1 MTHEEA
7 VALCWAV
14 WVHVPCKDHEKLL
27 CAVVDSC
34 RAAATNM
41 PERCVAW
48 LRELA
53 DALEA
58 KEAESYDATARPIEE
73 VLRELA
79 SKVPKEEWDRFDRP
93 EPKWDAL
100 VAEIVKICKAD
111 ALAWGSVVSMLGIGL
126 RMRANSEVTLPGND
140 YNPAIKALSDA
151 VMAKLKGGMKP
162 ISDED
167 VTLLRLA
174 LDKSIGH
181 WGELAYMLPELIAR
195 IESDG
200 ELIAALAP
208 VAEQG
213 LSTCGCLDE
222 DCPTCGALERL
233 LAERG
238 VTLEELVKGGGE

>member
-1 MTHEEA
+1 
-7 VALCWAV
+7 
-14 WVHVPCKDHEKLL
+14 
-27 CAVVDSC
+27 
-34 RAAATNM
+34 
-41 PERCVAW
+41 
-48 LRELA
+48 
-53 DALEA
+53 
-58 KEAESYDATARPIEE
+58 
-73 VLRELA
+73 
-79 SKVPKEEWDRFDRP
+79 
-93 EPKWDAL
+93 
-100 VAEIVKICKAD
+100 
-111 ALAWGSVVSMLGIGL
+111 
-126 RMRANSEVTLPGND
+126 
-140 YNPAIKALSDA
+140 
-151 VMAKLKGGMKP
+151 MKP
-162 ISDED
+162 ISDEE
-167 VTLLRLA
+167 VTLLRLT

>member
-79 SKVPKEEWDRFDRP
+79 SKVPKEEWDRFDRQ

-100 VAEIVKICKAD
+100 VAEIVKVCRVQGRESGPQAVEAVGVELLVQD
-111 ALAWGSVVSMLGIGL
+111 DV
-126 RMRANSEVTLPGND
+126 EVTLPGND
-140 YNPAIKALSDA
+140 HNPAIKALCDA
-151 VMAKLKGGMKP
+151 VKAKLKGA
-162 ISDED
+162 DD
-167 VTLLRLA
+167 A
-174 LDKSIGH
+174 D
-181 WGELAYMLPELIAR
+181 
-195 IESDG
+195 
-200 ELIAALAP
+200 
-208 VAEQG
+208 
-213 LSTCGCLDE
+213 
-222 DCPTCGALERL
+222 
-233 LAERG
+233 
-238 VTLEELVKGGGE
+238 